1 MDDLAR
7 GNNNVSDTLGDSPI
21 ASKSLEHKL
30 GTSHV
35 LNSGEVHKDDGAN
48 GKLNKDGVDSRIH
61 INSGPT
67 FLGPT
72 SYDKFVTGEPSRKS
86 ISSKDSLD
94 AMLDNGPWFIH
105 NNPLILNK
113 WDPNVNLLKK
123 DVGSILVWVKLHG
136 VPMTAFS
143 EDGLSVIAINIGTPL
158 VRNSYTSDM
167 CMQSWGRS
175 SYARAMIDLRADE
188 ESKDSIM
195 VAMPKLVVA
204 MRNFLV
210 FFDELSWRT
219 SCDDACCFFSLSCL
233 VRWLLQDRLGYLL
246 EWEM

>member
-1 MDDLAR
+1 MNDLAK
-7 GNNNVSDTLGDSPI
+7 GNNNVSDTFCDSPI
-21 ASKSLEHKL
+21 ASKSLEHNL

-35 LNSGEVHKDDGAN
+35 LDDGAN
-48 GKLNKDGVDSRIH
+48 RKLNEDGVDSGIH
-61 INSGPT
+61 IHSGST

-72 SYDKFVTGEPSRKS
+72 SYDKLVTRNQ

-219 SCDDACCFFSLSCL
+219 RCDDACCFFSLSCL
-233 VRWLLQDRLGYLL
+233 LRWLLQDRLGYLL